1 MIRSLAAL
9 ATVSVLAL
17 GAAACG
23 DDDEQAG
30 AAAGSVPEPVAQID
44 ALSGRQTEV
53 QLAGG
58 FVDALGTLKLTPA
71 PVGGGE
77 ITRQG
82 VARFP
87 ITGGTVT
94 YYKPGT
100 VAPFVQGEID
110 HDAAGSASPEAGEP
124 SS

>member
-17 GAAACG
+17 GAAA
-23 DDDEQAG
+23 
-30 AAAGSVPEPVAQID
+30 GSVPEPVAQID
-44 ALSGRQTEV
+44 ALSARQTEV
-53 QLAGG
+53 KLAGG